1 MSFFDGLFPL
11 KQSRHNKN
19 RKISLPDFNHRSSVK
34 CNNPFIIQSQK
45 RISPKL
51 SASATVEAAMIL
63 PFIILF
69 FVSIMWFIKLFHI
82 HNEIGAKLNLIGNE
96 MVAYSYPYTLL
107 KSKAGVDDELTDL
120 ALSIGWTEL
129 YVKEQIMDL
138 SVSSKIDSL
147 TTLLIILFS
156 L

>member
-1 MSFFDGLFPL
+1 
-11 KQSRHNKN
+11 
-19 RKISLPDFNHRSSVK
+19 
-34 CNNPFIIQSQK
+34 
-45 RISPKL
+45 
-51 SASATVEAAMIL
+51 MIL

-147 TTLLIILFS
+147 TTLLSDQKKTRLT
-156 L
+156 